1 MMVTSSSTLRA
12 TVSLNNPTA
21 LSYNACQILCLKPPG
36 RPLQPPHHLSWSLE
50 VRETLQRTAI
60 IPPPL
65 PFSLLHTTEMDIHLW
80 RNIAPRSDR
89 KINLSRGLQS
99 RVICR
104 KAIQQAIPPN
114 VHHLQHIERLN
125 MVLQIPELGIVAVG
139 NQAGRVGL
147 LTMTRWQHC
156 IESGFK
162 IEFILPFH
170 SQEGQGLR
178 PERPLLGIAIGP
190 IQGHETKPD
199 DGSALETSDA
209 TVTGPRIATISSRR
223 FRLMMLY
230 YDHTLLSYEISRES
244 ESDEM
249 LVV

>member
-1 MMVTSSSTLRA
+1 
-12 TVSLNNPTA
+12 
-21 LSYNACQILCLKPPG
+21 
-36 RPLQPPHHLSWSLE
+36 
-50 VRETLQRTAI
+50 
-60 IPPPL
+60 
-65 PFSLLHTTEMDIHLW
+65 MDIHLW

-89 KINLSRGLQS
+89 KINVSSGLQS

-104 KAIQQAIPPN
+104 KAIQQAIPPILR
-114 VHHLQHIERLN
+114 HLQQIERLN

-170 SQEGQGLR
+170 SQEGQGFR
-178 PERPLLGIAIGP
+178 PERPLLGIAVGP

-199 DGSALETSDA
+199 KGSALEATDA
-209 TVTGPRIATISSRR
+209 TATGPGIAARSSRR

-230 YDHTLLSYEISRES
+230 NDHTLLSYEISRES
-244 ESDEM
+244 ERDEI

>member
-1 MMVTSSSTLRA
+1 MRLH
-12 TVSLNNPTA
+12 
-21 LSYNACQILCLKPPG
+21 YNACQTLRLKLPG
-36 RPLQPPHHLSWSLE
+36 LPLTPARHFSWSRE
-50 VRETLQRTAI
+50 VRETLQRSAI
-60 IPPPL
+60 VVPPL

-80 RNIAPRSDR
+80 RNIVPRSDR
-89 KINLSRGLQS
+89 KLNVSSGLQS

-114 VHHLQHIERLN
+114 LRHLQQIERLN

-170 SQEGQGLR
+170 SQEGQGSR
-178 PERPLLGIAIGP
+178 PERPLLGIAIAP

-199 DGSALETSDA
+199 NGSALESTDA
-209 TVTGPRIATISSRR
+209 TATGPRIATRSSRR

-244 ESDEM
+244 EGDEI

>member
-1 MMVTSSSTLRA
+1 MLRLTTPCA
-12 TVSLNNPTA
+12 TVSPNNPTP
-21 LSYNACQILCLKPPG
+21 LGYYACQILCLKPPG
-36 RPLQPPHHLSWSLE
+36 LPLGPASHFSWSRE
-50 VRETLQRTAI
+50 VKETLQKRAI

-80 RNIAPRSDR
+80 RNIAPGSERR
-89 KINLSRGLQS
+89 INVSSGLQS

-114 VHHLQHIERLN
+114 LRHLQQLERLN

-147 LTMTRWQHC
+147 LTMTRWQQSV
-156 IESGFK
+156 ESGFK

-170 SQEGQGLR
+170 SQEGQGFR
-178 PERPLLGIAIGP
+178 PERPLLGMAIGP
-190 IQGHETKPD
+190 IQGHETRPD
-199 DGSALETSDA
+199 SGSALETTDA
-209 TVTGPRIATISSRR
+209 TATRSSRR

-230 YDHTLLSYEISRES
+230 HDHAILSYEIYRGPEG
-244 ESDEM
+244 DEV
-249 LVV
+249 LVI

>member
-1 MMVTSSSTLRA
+1 MPARRSRSSR
-12 TVSLNNPTA
+12 
-21 LSYNACQILCLKPPG
+21 
-36 RPLQPPHHLSWSLE
+36 E
-50 VRETLQRTAI
+50 VREILLRKAI
-60 IPPPL
+60 ITPPL

-80 RNIAPRSDR
+80 RNIAPLSDR
-89 KINLSRGLQS
+89 RINVSNGLQS

-114 VHHLQHIERLN
+114 LRLLQQIERLN

-139 NQAGRVGL
+139 NQAGRVGI
-147 LTMTRWQHC
+147 LTMTRWQSV

-170 SQEGQGLR
+170 SQEKQGCR
-178 PERPLLGIAIGP
+178 PDMALMGVAVGP

-199 DGSALETSDA
+199 NGSALETPEA
-209 TVTGPRIATISSRR
+209 TVTGPRIATRSSRR
-223 FRLMMLY
+223 FRLMMVY
-230 YDHTLLSYEISRES
+230 YDHTLLSYEISRGPEG
-244 ESDEM
+244 DEI

>member
-1 MMVTSSSTLRA
+1 MPARHSS
-12 TVSLNNPTA
+12 
-21 LSYNACQILCLKPPG
+21 LS
-36 RPLQPPHHLSWSLE
+36 RE
-50 VRETLQRTAI
+50 VRENLQRGANI
-60 IPPPL
+60 APPL

-89 KINLSRGLQS
+89 KINVSSGLQS
-99 RVICR
+99 RLICR
-104 KAIQQAIPPN
+104 KAIQQAIPPTLR
-114 VHHLQHIERLN
+114 HLQQLERLN

-162 IEFILPFH
+162 IEFILPFN
-170 SQEGQGLR
+170 SQEWQGSR

-209 TVTGPRIATISSRR
+209 TTTGPRIATRSSRR